1 MIVADTNLV
10 VYLLM
15 EGPMLPLAEAVFRRD
30 PEWLAPPLWRSE
42 LRNVLAGLVRRSQLD
57 VEGAVAY
64 WLEADTLVATAEE
77 ENPAD
82 ILRLAAAS
90 GCTAYD
96 CEYVSLARRLNVPLV
111 TADSQVLKAF
121 PGIAVSPQEFLDR

>member
-1 MIVADTNLV
+1 MIVADTNLI

-15 EGPMLPLAEAVFRRD
+15 EGPMLPTAEAVFRRD

-42 LRNVLAGLVRRSQLD
+42 LRNVLAGLVRRGQLD

-64 WLEADTLVATAEE
+64 WEEADSLVVSAEE
-77 ENPAD
+77 ERPAE

-96 CEYVSLARRLNVPLV
+96 CEYVALARRLEIPLV
-111 TADSQVLKAF
+111 TADRQVLQGF
-121 PGIAVSPQEFLDR
+121 PGTALSPSGFLEK